1 MNMAKVEA
9 KTLISPD
16 ERLRYYAK
24 ILAAFGIIMLLA
36 ILPTQMVSGPLVN
49 ATLFIVCVL
58 ISRRSAILIA
68 LVPSPIALLS
78 GVLPFV
84 LAPMI
89 PFIMLG
95 NILMIYGFDY
105 LYKKNFWY
113 GVGLGAF
120 IKFVFL
126 YATSQLMIHYFL
138 TGSVPIKIA
147 VMMSWPQLFTALL
160 GGILAY
166 FFLKTIK
173 KYDHHY

>member
-1 MNMAKVEA
+1 MAEAEA
-9 KTLISPD
+9 KALVSPD

-24 ILAAFGIIMLLA
+24 ILAAFGIIMLLG
-36 ILPTQMVSGPLVN
+36 ILPAQMVSGPLVN

-58 ISRRSAILIA
+58 ISRRSAILLA
-68 LVPSPIALLS
+68 LAPSPIALLS

-105 LYKKNFWY
+105 LYKKNYWS

-120 IKFVFL
+120 LKFVFL
-126 YATSQLMIHYFL
+126 YVTSQLMIHYFL
-138 TGSVPIKIA
+138 TGSIPVKIA
-147 VMMSWPQLFTALL
+147 VIMSWPQLITALL
-160 GGILAY
+160 GGIIAY
-166 FFLKTIK
+166 FFLKAIK
-173 KYDHHY
+173 KI